1 MPVPV
6 INIAQMREWEAA
18 TWSSGVTENE
28 VIEAVG
34 KMVAASALKMT
45 RRGERIVILAGKGHN
60 GDDARAAQPHLH
72 GREVCL
78 LNVTHPAETA
88 LTFSKITRNAALI
101 IDGLFGI
108 GISRPLDESWQA
120 LIAAINA
127 SAIPVLSI
135 DVPS

>member
-28 VIEAVG
+28 VIQRVG
-34 KMVAASALKMT
+34 KAVAEQALKMT
-45 RRGERIVILAGKGHN
+45 RRGEKILVLAGKGHN

-78 LNVTHPAETA
+78 IDVTDPAATA
-88 LTFSKITRNAALI
+88 LSFADTAKSCSLI

-108 GISRPLDESWQA
+108 GISRPLDESWQK
-120 LIAAINA
+120 LI
-127 SAIPVLSI
+127 
-135 DVPS
+135 